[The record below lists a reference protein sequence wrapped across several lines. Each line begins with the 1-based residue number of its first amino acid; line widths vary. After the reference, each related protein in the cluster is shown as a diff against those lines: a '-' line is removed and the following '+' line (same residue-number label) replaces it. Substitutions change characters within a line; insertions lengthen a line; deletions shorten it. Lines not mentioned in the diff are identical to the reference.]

1 MDMKEL
7 KELKVEFVHARNLK
21 PHEEV
26 DPKRLDALKKVLLTE
41 GLALPILVDR
51 ESKTLLD
58 GHHRFAALKE
68 LGVEMIPICYVDYG
82 DESIVLEARNG
93 QSLTKKEVIAVGA
106 SNNLFP
112 RKTTRHLFL
121 LETGL
126 VHSSTVLPGI
136 NLSLSK
142 LRKIA

>member
-1 MDMKEL
+1 MDM

-26 DPKRLDALKKVLLTE
+26 NPKRLDALKKVLLTK
-41 GLALPILVDR
+41 GLALPILVDQ
-51 ESKTLLD
+51 ESQTLLD

-68 LGVEMIPICYVDYG
+68 LGVEMIPICYVNYE
-82 DESIVLEARNG
+82 DENIVLEARNG
-93 QSLTKKEVIAVGA
+93 RSLTKKEVIAVSA

-112 RKTTRHLFL
+112 TKTTRHLFL

-142 LRKIA
+142 LRRM